1 MESDEDDD
9 LFVVLDNDGRIYGT
23 SEEVDFSFQ
32 TWKEFVKMDK
42 SLVEELRRDC
52 VLSSFPLTKSFWL
65 SAEAA
70 SRMNLEKLARLIFD
84 HHTKGV
90 EFNPALSGM
99 ECVSHSDKLFR
110 AEDAYGSIDFHFDK
124 DEIIYTKHHL
134 FVHPQL
140 STVTYLTDV
149 GAPILVFDQRISST
163 ASAPYTRVTFL
174 VNIWLNHR
182 PVDVPV
188 FPDHLLAKVGN
199 LDLPLSSKVAD
210 RVPQIEVCSKTE
222 GGGDELS
229 FTVCQSRDQEHTL
242 RTRLPLKELA
252 AKKLATAEIMY
263 TV

>member
-1 MESDEDDD
+1 M
-9 LFVVLDNDGRIYGT
+9 VVQRLPFGQALQSGRRMSELPSSSSISASRAQGTFRRGRSPSSPEVGKHIKFDGRYLHG
-23 SEEVDFSFQ
+23 V
-32 TWKEFVKMDK
+32 
-42 SLVEELRRDC
+42 
-52 VLSSFPLTKSFWL
+52 P
-65 SAEAA
+65 AEA
-70 SRMNLEKLARLIFD
+70 LA
-84 HHTKGV
+84 
-90 EFNPALSGM
+90 P
-99 ECVSHSDKLFR
+99 
-110 AEDAYGSIDFHFDK
+110 
-124 DEIIYTKHHL
+124 
-134 FVHPQL
+134 
-140 STVTYLTDV
+140 
-149 GAPILVFDQRISST
+149 

-263 TV
+263 TVVGALHLSSAPE